1 MIFTIVIL
9 FSFLL
14 CQTHFCQIEE
24 NLDFRSIYEIGDT
37 LSIDDQ
43 NFFYPVCNGADGY
56 ETGDYF
62 SFSDLNGNLNGGN
75 YKITLISMN
84 ATW

>member
-1 MIFTIVIL
+1 MIFTIIIL

-24 NLDFRSIYEIGDT
+24 NLDLRSIYEIGDT
-37 LSIDDQ
+37 LSVDDQ
-43 NFFYPVCNGADGY
+43 NFLYPVCNGGDGY